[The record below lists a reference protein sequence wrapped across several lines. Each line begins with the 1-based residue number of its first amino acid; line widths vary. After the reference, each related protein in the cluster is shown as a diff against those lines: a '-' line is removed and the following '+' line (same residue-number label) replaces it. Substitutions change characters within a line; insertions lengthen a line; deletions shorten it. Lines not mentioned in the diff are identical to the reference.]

1 LEDWVASGGGL
12 CEENR
17 VLEESGRDVEE
28 ALKEV
33 GDALG
38 LDVAGHLLQE
48 VRVSIEELDEEH
60 GLILKEDLQ
69 ELSEVAWKN
78 WIQTNFWRA
87 RV

>member
-1 LEDWVASGGGL
+1 L
-12 CEENR
+12 CEESG
-17 VLEESGRDVEE
+17 VLEESRREVEE

-48 VRVSIEELDEEH
+48 VWVSVEELDEEH

-69 ELSEVAWKN
+69 ELREVA
-78 WIQTNFWRA
+78 
-87 RV
+87 